1 MHSDKAKHIKL
12 LELIM
17 KKTTLLINQSIFR
30 KKIKNSVF
38 AVFLFGTLPVLA
50 QNNYYPTT
58 GNIGHGTPTSTANF
72 NLQLHGTTNYSE
84 SDKVTGLINNYGVT
98 SRFGLTN
105 TTTGATA
112 NDGMLFRMSS
122 TNFIMDN
129 KENGNIFINSGN
141 ALMGIIGS
149 ANRAFVGGTSITGD
163 NYGAFNVSSSDNGIF
178 IYPTTQFKFGLSIR
192 MNSLTD
198 NAIQVMGSNGTTR
211 NFSVKANGE
220 VYARKYTTTL
230 DDIPDYVFNSDY
242 ELMTFQELRDFIST
256 NRHLPNVPSAKE
268 YKETGVDLGEMN
280 RVLLEKVE
288 ELTLYLL
295 QLEEQMNILKTK
307 KN

>member
-1 MHSDKAKHIKL
+1 ML
-12 LELIM
+12 LTI
-17 KKTTLLINQSIFR
+17 LLFSYYFITFS
-30 KKIKNSVF
+30 
-38 AVFLFGTLPVLA
+38 

-58 GNIGHGTPTSTANF
+58 GNIGHGTPTSAANF

-149 ANRAFVGGTSITGD
+149 ANRAFVGVTSITGD

-256 NRHLPNVPSAKE
+256 YRHLPNVPSAKE

-295 QLEEQMNILKTK
+295 QLEEQMNFLKSK